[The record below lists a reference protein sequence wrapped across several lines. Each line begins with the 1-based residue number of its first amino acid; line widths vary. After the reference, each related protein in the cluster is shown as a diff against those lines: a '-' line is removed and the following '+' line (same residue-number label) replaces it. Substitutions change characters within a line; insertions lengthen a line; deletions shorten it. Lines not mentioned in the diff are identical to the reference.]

1 MNATLTRSHM
11 RPAAPAAP
19 GAWET
24 EAFVLRGPDRA
35 RLAERALALARFL
48 EANPCTN
55 PTDLAATLAAESG
68 TVAVTLGLVASTIDD
83 LRTKLTR
90 AAGRLADP
98 TCKQIRDS
106 AGIYYFDRPL
116 YAEGTLALLY
126 PGEGAQYLGML
137 ADLCEPFPEVEG
149 TFAWCDQL
157 AIDSGKPE
165 QSIRKALHLPANATA
180 EQKALAEA
188 ELRKIGPSLL
198 GVLGADLAM
207 TQLLQQLRL
216 PVSAVAG
223 HSAGEMAALLAAGA
237 MPGEYVLGPK
247 LSEVFGGM
255 QAPDETGSAEFALIA
270 VGAGKADVSAIALEV
285 AGGAVVVAMDNCPH
299 QCIAVG
305 PTHLV
310 AAVEA
315 ALIERGLMCERL
327 PFNRPYH
334 TPLFEPWMAPFR
346 AMFAKVPFVA
356 PHTPVY
362 SCSSAQK
369 FPDDPDAIRE
379 LTVNHWVTPVE
390 YTRMIETMHADGVRI
405 FVEAGPR
412 GNLSAFTED
421 VLRGKSF
428 AAIPANLP
436 RRNGVTQVNHLVAQL
451 SAHGVPVNLS
461 HLFSRRET
469 KRVEWEVRNN
479 PSLATHVETDRHASS
494 LKLAVPTPH
503 PPPQGGRGPE
513 ESEKGLSSA
522 SVMDGYLAVM
532 EQFLDVQ
539 REVMEA
545 YLSGAPLVFAD
556 APVEDLSRLTS
567 AAREDQFCLVGE
579 IVRHEPGVELVFRQ
593 PLDLNEDLHADDHT
607 LGGRGVS
614 RVDPNQNGL
623 PILPMTFSLEAMAQ
637 AASVLVPGKV
647 VVAIKNVRLFRWVP
661 FDAEPTTLEVRA
673 QVSSLNPETG
683 EVEVSANVR
692 DLGNSFAPDAA
703 DKASSEAVV
712 VLADAYPPSPAA
724 LPFTLT
730 NETRCKSTVED
741 LRRNMFHGPLFHMLQ
756 TLDRIGD
763 EGIEGTLVVHERDKW
778 FRSNPDPRVVID
790 PVLVDAAMHI
800 IGAWHLEQPDWTG
813 RILLPFDLEK
823 LEFFGPPPA
832 PGTNIFVRGHNV
844 EASARHFRNG
854 LEVFLPDGTIWM
866 RLTRAGYWRFYLPFG
881 NVNFFGPKD
890 QYFLSRNWPEAVP
903 TGSAFGRC
911 HSLEPPT
918 DLKQAVLRASGARV
932 TMTPREMGEYGSW
945 KGADVAL
952 NDWFFGRMVAKDA
965 VRASW
970 FDKTGV
976 STFPADME
984 SESDVDGR
992 VSCRPRGAGEPF
1004 QPVSVAV
1011 AGGTVVAFSAF
1022 AKHVGIAL
1030 AVLPKKATESA
1041 EECARF
1047 DAAKRAV
1054 AEALRIGP
1062 DGMTAIPGE
1071 SAGSVLVG
1079 LPPVVAT
1086 RYPEWAGKKL
1096 RVQTARQKDLIAATT
1111 TCEPA

>member
-1 MNATLTRSHM
+1 MNATLTGSHP

-35 RLAERALALARFL
+35 RLADRASALARFL
-48 EANPCTN
+48 EANPGTN
-55 PTDLAATLAAESG
+55 PTDLAATLAAEPG
-68 TVAVTLGLVASTIDD
+68 TVSVTLGLVASNIDD

-106 AGIYYFDRPL
+106 AGVYYFDRPL

-137 ADLCEPFPEVEG
+137 ADLCAAFPEVEA

-157 AIDSGKPE
+157 ALDAGRPE
-165 QSIRKALHLPANATA
+165 QSIRKALHLPPNATA

-198 GVLGADLAM
+198 GVLGADLAV
-207 TQLLQQLRL
+207 TQLIQQLRL

-247 LSEVFGGM
+247 LAEVFGGM

-270 VGAGKADVSAIALEV
+270 VGAGKAEVSAVALEV

-310 AAVEA
+310 ATVEA
-315 ALIERGLMCERL
+315 ALVERGLMCERL

-346 AMFAKVPFVA
+346 AMFANVPFVA

-469 KRVEWEVRNN
+469 KVVAWDRQSN
-479 PSLATHVETDRHASS
+479 PS
-494 LKLAVPTPH
+494 PQ
-503 PPPQGGRGPE
+503 PPPRSGEGEPEGFFSPLRFGEGPGE
-513 ESEKGLSSA
+513 GLTSA

-539 REVMEA
+539 RAVMEA
-545 YLSGAPLVFAD
+545 YLSGAPTSRSLWPAD
-556 APVEDLSRLTS
+556 LAEEPPPAV
-567 AAREDQFCLVGE
+567 DQRPFCLVGE
-579 IVRHEPGVELVFRQ
+579 VVRHDPGVELVFRQ
-593 PLDLNEDLHADDHT
+593 PLDLREDLHADDHT

-661 FDAEPTTLEVRA
+661 FDAQPTTLEVRA
-673 QVSSLNPETG
+673 QVSGANPDTG
-683 EVEVSANVR
+683 EVEVTANVR

-712 VLADAYPPSPAA
+712 VLADAYPVPPAP
-724 LPFTLT
+724 LPFALT

-741 LRRNMFHGPLFHMLQ
+741 LRRNMFHGPLFQMIR

-763 EGIEGTLVVHERDKW
+763 EGIEGTLVVHDRDKW

-813 RILLPFDLEK
+813 RILLPFDLER

-832 PGTNIFVRGHNV
+832 PGTPMFVRGHNV
-844 EASARHFRNG
+844 EGSARHFRNG
-854 LEVFLPDGTIWM
+854 LEVFQPDGTIWL

-890 QYFLSRNWPEAVP
+890 QYFLSRNWPDAVP
-903 TGSAFGRC
+903 PGAAFGRC

-932 TMTPREMGEYGSW
+932 TMTPRELAEYGGW
-945 KGADVAL
+945 KGTDAAL

-965 VRASW
+965 VRAAW

-984 SESDVDGR
+984 TEADAEGR
-992 VSCRPRGAGEPF
+992 VTCRPRGDGEPF

-1030 AVLPKKATESA
+1030 VALPKKATESA
-1041 EECARF
+1041 EEAARF
-1047 DAAKRAV
+1047 DAARRAV
-1054 AEALRIGP
+1054 ADALRTGP
-1062 DGMTAIPGE
+1062 DGMTATAGE

-1079 LPPVVAT
+1079 LPAAAAS
-1086 RYPEWAGKKL
+1086 RYPELAGKKL